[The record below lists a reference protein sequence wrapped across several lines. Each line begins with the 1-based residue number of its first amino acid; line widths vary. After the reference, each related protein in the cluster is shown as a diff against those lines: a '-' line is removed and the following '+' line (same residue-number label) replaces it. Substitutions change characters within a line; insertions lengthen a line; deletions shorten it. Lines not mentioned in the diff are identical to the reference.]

1 MLASLQ
7 NKCEFSLLGS
17 YVADCSAYG
26 QWAVY
31 GNDEKT
37 CRNLAT
43 NGQCLSRSP
52 NARANNFGSL
62 RCGCHKLDGLSEQL
76 GPTGLG
82 ITWIKLL
89 CGLTETVG
97 QRIRIVPKFDHLHKL
112 HLKGETVFQLDIH
125 VIVYDIP
132 TFNGHHY
139 CLGLQGSF
147 NSCTT
152 PCKKPKSFDNLH
164 EKDSHLNLDTV
175 ILAMNS
181 ANAAQMFLSRC
192 LNAKSSIRF
201 RIIHTIKMFI
211 WKAFSVSVAFL
222 STVIYIFLQH
232 AHVLFGC
239 MSQSFMYSILG
250 KVFSITWQSI
260 IIRSC
265 QLLYWPFFLQDHGK
279 RSQTCVEFAE
289 KAAFQ
294 MHLMWSNIVVDIF
307 LGNLYGIVLWY
318 LSEPSCLWVSSCAHD
333 ITNHCLRT
341 SIWLMGNPAGFKLNT
356 ELAGVLGMISL
367 NGIQI
372 WSTLWVFMSFLFI
385 HFLKGLAICG
395 IFFGLTTAAALI
407 IYTIS
412 IATIHVLTLHLFL
425 SFSIH
430 LRYRLWQHYGDS
442 SEKW

>member
-201 RIIHTIKMFI
+201 RIIHT
-211 WKAFSVSVAFL
+211 
-222 STVIYIFLQH
+222 
-232 AHVLFGC
+232 
-239 MSQSFMYSILG
+239 
-250 KVFSITWQSI
+250 
-260 IIRSC
+260 
-265 QLLYWPFFLQDHGK
+265 
-279 RSQTCVEFAE
+279 SQTCVEFAE

-442 SEKW
+442 SGLLYTNPSFLL